1 MIEGSLLFV
10 VILSTLLFGSVE
22 AWSIAIVGIIIV
34 FTFLFFIVRL
44 KSLYIESPVLKKILF
59 AMIVLSVYPV
69 FQLIPLPFSIVTKTS
84 PGIKEIVTLS
94 PDITPVSHSISI
106 YPFATETG
114 LSHLLAYLMLFF
126 VTVFGIQDKARLY
139 KMLKA
144 LAVFGFI
151 VAVFGIIQHAAGNG
165 KIYWFR
171 ELTHGGSPF
180 GPFVNRNHFAGFIG
194 MIIPLSLGVGLMSRS
209 IEKKIMYAFF
219 SITMAVALFFS
230 LSRGGIVSFFAGIM
244 VFVFVIFGKTY
255 SMKRLVPV
263 FLFVL
268 VLVTYLLYLGI
279 TPIVDRFAQTEV
291 TNEQRLIAWQGAVSA
306 LKDYPVF
313 GTGLGTFQ
321 YIFKIYKPEGLY
333 RYWDHAHNDYL
344 ELLLEVGIVGAIIIA
359 ILFFLGVKAI
369 VNAPWKGKEVYLNA
383 AFLSSITTI
392 AVHSVVD
399 FNLHIPSNAI
409 LFFLISGIA
418 VCFSK
423 DRNSAAIR
431 EEQVDRWDS

>member
-1 MIEGSLLFV
+1 MIEGSLLFI

-22 AWSIAIVGIIIV
+22 AWAIAVVGIMIAL
-34 FTFLFFIVRL
+34 TFLFFIVRV

-69 FQLIPLPFSIVTKTS
+69 FQLIPLPFSIVTKTC

-94 PDITPVSHSISI
+94 PDIIPVSHSISI

-114 LSHLLAYLMLFF
+114 LSHLLAYLMVFS
-126 VTVFGIQDKARLY
+126 VAVFGIQDEARLY
-139 KMLKA
+139 RMLKA
-144 LAVFGFI
+144 LAVFGFM

-219 SITMAVALFFS
+219 SITMAIALFFS
-230 LSRGGIVSFFAGIM
+230 LSRGGIVSFFAGMM
-244 VFVFVIFGKTY
+244 VFVFVVFGKTY
-255 SMKRLVPV
+255 SMRKLVPV
-263 FLFVL
+263 FLFIL
-268 VLVTYLLYLGI
+268 ILASYLLYLGI
-279 TPIVDRFAQTEV
+279 TPIIDRFLQTEV
-291 TNEQRLIAWQGAVSA
+291 SNEQRLLAWQGVLSA
-306 LKDYPVF
+306 FTDYPFF
-313 GTGLGTFQ
+313 GSGLGTFQ

-333 RYWDHAHNDYL
+333 LYWDHAHNDYL

-359 ILFFLGVKAI
+359 IFFFLGVKAI

-409 LFFLISGIA
+409 VFFLISGIA

-423 DRNSAAIR
+423 DRNSVAIR
-431 EEQVDRWDS
+431 EE